1 VDDQNTAFLAALA
14 ARFGDHGLRAGV
26 PPDPI
31 ATFPA
36 QHPGIGDVSVWAPE
50 LTESSLGPYLH
61 VQFKIGALLHDSF
74 DSIDTHL
81 PLDERVARVTR
92 DVVRFLEKLFGD
104 HLLFWERVDGGHK
117 GWRECATS
125 ESLEPLVADNHAY
138 RPYLWSGPR
147 PIWQAVPAILA
158 RGHVGSDRDYE
169 LLVAHLRDDA
179 LDGADRQRAQRLV
192 DAYER
197 EHGL

>member
-1 VDDQNTAFLAALA
+1 VDQNHAFLAALA
-14 ARFGDHGLRAGV
+14 ARFDDRGLRTGT

-36 QHPGIGDVSVWAPE
+36 RHPDIGELRIWAPV
-50 LTESSLGPYLH
+50 LTHSSIGPYLH
-61 VQFKIGALLHDSF
+61 VQLAIGTLLHDSF

-81 PLDERVARVTR
+81 PLDARVARVTR
-92 DVVRFLEKLFGD
+92 DVIRFLEKLFAD
-104 HLLFWERVDGGHK
+104 QLLFWERIDGGGK

-125 ESLEPLVADNHAY
+125 ESLEPLVADNRSY

-158 RGHVGSDRDYE
+158 RGHLGSDRDYE
-169 LLVAHLRDDA
+169 LLVTQLRDDA
-179 LDGADRQRAQRLV
+179 LDGADRQLAQRLV

>member
-1 VDDQNTAFLAALA
+1 VDQNHAFLAALA
-14 ARFGDHGLRAGV
+14 ARFDDRGLRAGM

-36 QHPGIGDVSVWAPE
+36 RHPDIGEVSVWAPV
-50 LTESSLGPYLH
+50 LTHSSIGPYLH
-61 VQFKIGALLHDSF
+61 VQVAIGTLLHDSF

-81 PLDERVARVTR
+81 PLDARVARVTR
-92 DVVRFLEKLFGD
+92 DVIRFLEKLFAD
-104 HLLFWERVDGGHK
+104 QLLFWERIDGGGK

-125 ESLEPLVADNHAY
+125 ESLEPLVSDNRSY

-147 PIWQAVPAILA
+147 PVWQAVPAILA
-158 RGHVGSDRDYE
+158 RGHLGSDRDYE
-169 LLVAHLRDDA
+169 LLVTILRDDA
-179 LDGADRQRAQRLV
+179 LDGADRQLAQRLV